1 MGESMTE
8 CVDDANK
15 VKSKASKIDGKA
27 VAQAVK
33 ERLKEEIQAQVQ
45 AHDNLSAGKRR
56 PGLAVVLVGED
67 PASQTYVKNKI
78 SSCEEV
84 GIVSFHHRLAADVSQ
99 LEVQNLVRRLNADE
113 AVDGILVQ
121 LPLPAHIDTREV
133 LSLID
138 PDKDVD
144 GLSAVNQGRLAI
156 GEPGLFPCTPLG
168 VMELLRYEGV
178 ELKGKHAVVV
188 GRSALVG
195 KPVALML
202 LAKDAT
208 VTVCHSR
215 TSDLP
220 AVCRSAD
227 VLVAAVGRANMIKGS
242 WIKPGAVVIDVGIN
256 RIEVN
261 GKGKL
266 VGDVDYNEAVEVAS
280 KVTPVPGG
288 VGPMTVAML
297 LSNTFT
303 SYKRR

>member
-1 MGESMTE
+1 MTE